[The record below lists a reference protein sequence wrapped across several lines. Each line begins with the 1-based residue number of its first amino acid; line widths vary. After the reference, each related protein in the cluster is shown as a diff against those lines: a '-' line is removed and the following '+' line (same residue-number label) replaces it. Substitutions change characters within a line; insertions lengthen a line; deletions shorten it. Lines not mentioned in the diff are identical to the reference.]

1 MGTGFWSP
9 VVFAFVIGLVSEY
22 AVAKEPVAIQVTA
35 SGASV
40 VQGTT
45 YATPEELKRV
55 LVELKADAVR
65 IRPDRDAQ
73 YADVARVM
81 KVIQELGI
89 TDLGLVGGES
99 SK

>member
-1 MGTGFWSP
+1 L
-9 VVFAFVIGLVSEY
+9 AFVVGLASNYV
-22 AVAKEPVAIQVTA
+22 VAKEPVAIQVTA
-35 SGASV
+35 TGASV
-40 VQGTT
+40 IQGTT
-45 YATPEELKRV
+45 YATPEELKRA

-65 IRPDRDAQ
+65 IRPDRDAR

-81 KVIQELGI
+81 KVIQELGV